1 MSREFSKH
9 DIKIAAFDLDGTV
22 LDGSIM
28 SEAVETALRKMSG
41 SGICVTV
48 STGRDISQIP
58 QNVLSCFDY
67 RVTTNGS
74 SVTDREGSVIEDHP
88 IDAETAGKAIRIIRR
103 CHGTCCVYL
112 NGFVV
117 ATPLFLIRL
126 LKRTNY
132 LSKSHR
138 KATRDVRNNRI
149 VFSVEGFL
157 RRSGRNVYKIQ
168 TFFTNQT
175 DALEA
180 ARRIGE
186 ALPLNPIVME
196 DSSMETTREGIT
208 KAHGLLEL
216 CSVLGCNH
224 ENIMAFGDSANDLEM
239 LRTAGFSVGMGNA
252 EQCVRDAVDY
262 ITDPVS
268 EDGVATAINKL
279 FGFGF

>member
-1 MSREFSKH
+1 MSKEFKKQ
-9 DIKIAAFDLDGTV
+9 DIRIAAFDLDGTV

-28 SEAVETALRKMSG
+28 SEEVEKALRRLSEAG
-41 SGICVTV
+41 VAVTV

-58 QNVLSCFDY
+58 QNVLSCFAY

-74 SVTDREGSVIEDHP
+74 SVTDRDGNILEDHP
-88 IDAETAGKAIRIIRR
+88 IDAETAARAIGIIRK

-117 ATPLFLIRL
+117 GTPVFLARL

-138 KATRDVRNNRI
+138 KATRDVRSNRI
-149 VFSVEGFL
+149 VLSMEGFL
-157 RRSGRNVYKIQ
+157 RRKGHNVYKIQ
-168 TFFTNQT
+168 TFFKRQT
-175 DALEA
+175 DAVRA
-180 ARRIGE
+180 ADLVRE
-186 ALPLNPIVME
+186 TLNLNPVVME
-196 DSSMETTREGIT
+196 DSSMETTREGIS

-216 CSVLGCNH
+216 CSVLGCKA

-239 LRTAGFSVGMGNA
+239 LRTVGFSVGMGNA
-252 EQCVRDAVDY
+252 EQCVRDEADY
-262 ITDPVS
+262 ITDPVT

-279 FGFGF
+279 FGF

>member
-1 MSREFSKH
+1 MSREFSREN
-9 DIKIAAFDLDGTV
+9 IRIAAFDLDGTV
-22 LDGSIM
+22 LDGSLM
-28 SEAVETALRKMSG
+28 SEKVEEALHRLSENG
-41 SGICVTV
+41 VAVTV

-58 QNVLSCFDY
+58 QNVLSCFSY
-67 RVTTNGS
+67 RVTTNGA
-74 SVTDREGSVIEDHP
+74 SVTDSSGNTLEDHP
-88 IDAETAGKAIRIIRR
+88 IDTETAIHAIGIIRK

-138 KATRDVRNNRI
+138 KATRDVRNNLI
-149 VFSVEGFL
+149 VPSLERYLKRKGHK
-157 RRSGRNVYKIQ
+157 VYKIQ
-168 TFFTNQT
+168 TFFNNQN
-175 DALEA
+175 DAIQA
-180 ARRIGE
+180 ARLIGE
-186 ALPLNPIVME
+186 PCSLNPIVME

-216 CSVLGCNH
+216 CSVLGCKA

-239 LRTAGFSVGMGNA
+239 FRTAGFSVGMGNA
-252 EQCVRDAVDY
+252 EQCVRSEADY

-268 EDGVATAINKL
+268 EDGVANAIYKL
-279 FGFGF
+279 FGF

>member
-1 MSREFSKH
+1 MSKEFKKQ
-9 DIKIAAFDLDGTV
+9 DIRIAAFDLDGTV

-28 SEAVETALRKMSG
+28 SEEVEKALRRLSEAG
-41 SGICVTV
+41 VAVTV

-58 QNVLSCFDY
+58 QNVLSCFAY

-74 SVTDREGSVIEDHP
+74 SVTDRDGNILEDHP
-88 IDAETAGKAIRIIRR
+88 IDAETAARAIGIIRK

-117 ATPLFLIRL
+117 GTPVFLARL

-138 KATRDVRNNRI
+138 KATRDVRSNRI
-149 VFSVEGFL
+149 VLSMEGFL
-157 RRSGRNVYKIQ
+157 RRKGHNVYKIQ
-168 TFFTNQT
+168 TFFKRQT
-175 DALEA
+175 DAVQA
-180 ARRIGE
+180 AELVRKTCN
-186 ALPLNPIVME
+186 LNPVVME
-196 DSSMETTREGIT
+196 DSSMETTREGIS

-216 CSVLGCNH
+216 CSVLGCKA

-239 LRTAGFSVGMGNA
+239 LRTVGFSVGMGNA
-252 EQCVRDAVDY
+252 EQGGRDEADY
-262 ITDPVS
+262 ITDSVT

-279 FGFGF
+279 FGF